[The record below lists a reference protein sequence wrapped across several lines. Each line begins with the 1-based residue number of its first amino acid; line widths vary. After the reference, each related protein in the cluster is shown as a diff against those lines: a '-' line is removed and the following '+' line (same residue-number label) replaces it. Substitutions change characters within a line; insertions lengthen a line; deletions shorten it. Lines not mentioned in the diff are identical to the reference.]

1 MLFEYIRDSNIDKNI
16 KILELGCGI
25 GVLSISLKA
34 LGFEQIIASDLQ
46 EVVKI
51 TEKNSKFN
59 GLDLETRVLDWTC
72 PEYIECDLLI
82 FADCVWVMQL
92 VDPLVRTLK
101 LLITEKNQCLACF
114 KIRSNLVHEYF
125 LKTLEE
131 NLLCLKNVYEDDQFI
146 VSVISIIV

>member
-1 MLFEYIRDSNIDKNI
+1 MRDSNINKTL
-16 KILELGCGI
+16 KVLELGCGI

-34 LGFEQIIASDLQ
+34 LGFEHVIASDLQ

-51 TEKNSKFN
+51 TEKNSKYN
-59 GLDLETRVLDWTC
+59 GLDVSTRVLDWTC
-72 PEYIECDLLI
+72 PEYIECDLLV

-101 LLITEKNQCLACF
+101 LLITERNQCLGCF

-125 LKTLEE
+125 LRTLEE
-131 NLLCLKNVYEDDQFI
+131 NSLVFEKVFEDDQF
-146 VSVISIIV
+146 VVAEISGLVEVKG